1 MFLWLVLK
9 FWKTLKASFDVSLC
23 QTDWQITCGRLPA
36 KDDQNKN
43 KVENVTQKY
52 FRWQMQCEFQVQF
65 LHKVFKFDFLWLLKC
80 QSGGPGYQEI
90 NFYWEIIGFPT
101 SRNLPAVQP
110 LQGGWWRWW
119 HPICV
124 IYMCNKGQV
133 GWEAHRFIHM
143 DPCISAT
150 HHILLVEV
158 EQFWWTACLCICAYL
173 HLCIFAF
180 VHICTLY
187 IYPVSKQWVWGMSIP
202 RKLLLFPL

>member
-1 MFLWLVLK
+1 MAIEVPVGWAGISRDQLLLRNYWLSHLEK
-9 FWKTLKASFDVSLC
+9 PPSCSTELQYNA
-23 QTDWQITCGRLPA
+23 
-36 KDDQNKN
+36 
-43 KVENVTQKY
+43 
-52 FRWQMQCEFQVQF
+52 
-65 LHKVFKFDFLWLLKC
+65 
-80 QSGGPGYQEI
+80 
-90 NFYWEIIGFPT
+90 
-101 SRNLPAVQP
+101 

-180 VHICTLY
+180 VHICICAYLHTLY
-187 IYPVSKQWVWGMSIP
+187 LSRFKAMGVRNVHPKKTLVIP
-202 RKLLLFPL
+202 TLNCWRNFC

>member
-1 MFLWLVLK
+1 MAIEVPVGWAGISRDQLLLRNYWLSHLEK
-9 FWKTLKASFDVSLC
+9 PPSCSTELQYNA
-23 QTDWQITCGRLPA
+23 
-36 KDDQNKN
+36 
-43 KVENVTQKY
+43 
-52 FRWQMQCEFQVQF
+52 
-65 LHKVFKFDFLWLLKC
+65 
-80 QSGGPGYQEI
+80 
-90 NFYWEIIGFPT
+90 
-101 SRNLPAVQP
+101 

-180 VHICTLY
+180 VHICICAYLHLC
-187 IYPVSKQWVWGMSIP
+187 IFAHSIFIP
-202 RKLLLFPL
+202 FQSNGCEECPSQENSCYSHFKLLKKLLLNQT